1 MSLSTR
7 KDPLVSYQTKH
18 ATLDVRKRD
27 EIQHG
32 LNVDKVECNV
42 GKLTLTMGRSQDGK
56 SPSGKKS
63 NLPTTAS
70 PN

>member
-7 KDPLVSYQTKH
+7 KEPLVSYQTKN
-18 ATLDVRKRD
+18 ATLDVRARD
-27 EIQHG
+27 DMHSG

-56 SPSGKKS
+56 SP
-63 NLPTTAS
+63 
-70 PN
+70 

>member
-27 EIQHG
+27 EMNPG

-42 GKLTLTMGRSQDGK
+42 GKLTLTMGRS
-56 SPSGKKS
+56 
-63 NLPTTAS
+63 
-70 PN
+70 

>member
-7 KDPLVSYQTKH
+7 KDPLVSYQTKN
-18 ATLDVRKRD
+18 ATMDMRTRNGTD
-27 EIQHG
+27 SG

-42 GKLTLTMGRSQDGK
+42 GKLTLTMGRSQDEK
-56 SPSGKKS
+56 SPSRRKS
-63 NLPTTAS
+63 KLPHTAS